1 MDKATLTKNDLFA
14 AVKARSNRQLLI
26 GVIAFF
32 GVFALMFS
40 VAFASE
46 FGFSGFLIGIQGVG
60 TIIVILIALYCSGQ
74 NKIKNLINGKQY
86 AILQKTIAHK
96 EIDNSGDTTAFMIR
110 TSDNKKYTVTKMDY
124 QIAVIGQSYY
134 LVAPQ
139 RGALLCIFAAQQY
152 QLDDE
157 LQAQLKT
164 V

>member
-1 MDKATLTKNDLFA
+1 
-14 AVKARSNRQLLI
+14 
-26 GVIAFF
+26 
-32 GVFALMFS
+32 
-40 VAFASE
+40 
-46 FGFSGFLIGIQGVG
+46 
-60 TIIVILIALYCSGQ
+60 
-74 NKIKNLINGKQY
+74 
-86 AILQKTIAHK
+86 
-96 EIDNSGDTTAFMIR
+96 
-110 TSDNKKYTVTKMDY
+110 MDY